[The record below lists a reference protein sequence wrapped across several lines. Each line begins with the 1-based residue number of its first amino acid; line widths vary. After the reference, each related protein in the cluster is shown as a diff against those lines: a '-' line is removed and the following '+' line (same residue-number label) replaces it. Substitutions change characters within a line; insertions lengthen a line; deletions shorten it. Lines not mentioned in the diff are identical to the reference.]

1 MLEYLS
7 FRKFITPLAIQILFW
22 IGVGVTTVE
31 GITMIATGG
40 TFRSGIGIVNGLLM
54 LIVGPVVVR
63 VICELLVAV
72 FGIHESLKDQTM

>member
-31 GITMIATGG
+31 GISMIATGG
-40 TFRSGIGIVNGLLM
+40 TFRSGLGIVNGLLV

-63 VICELLVAV
+63 VLCEVLVAI
-72 FGIHESLKDQTM
+72 FGIHASLGDGSM